1 MSQDPLTG
9 LPDRQQFLADLEQTL
24 SGELG
29 EPGLVALILIKV
41 KRLRDFNIE
50 LGYREGDDLI
60 TQIAQKIRDCLRQG
74 DKMARVGTGEFALI
88 LPALRTQGQPLMAV
102 SKIQRTFEEPLEIQ
116 GRELKVRMSF
126 GVSLAPRDGETPE
139 KLQRSADLALRHA
152 INEGRATVLYQEC
165 GELETLPTLE
175 LENELEGAIR
185 NAELAT
191 SYQPIIDVETGELTG
206 VELLSRWTSPV
217 HGPVR
222 PEQFLDIAERGNLI
236 MPFTL
241 WSLNN
246 GLREC
251 SEWQSALPNT
261 AISINLSSS
270 VLLESHLPE
279 LVLRSLKVWDT
290 RVGHLTI
297 EITEDAMMS
306 DPQACLQILNQLHE
320 YGVKIAIDDFGTG
333 YSSLAYLKDLPVSEL
348 KIDQSFVTKMIDNIP
363 DRRIVQS
370 VIDLAHNF
378 DVTVVAEGVEDEETL
393 DTLTLMGC
401 QRAQGDFIGRAVA
414 LDELA
419 EWLQTSDWELRAE
432 AETDTGSYLD
442 MSSNVNDPS
451 AVQTD

>member
-9 LPDRQQFLADLEQTL
+9 LPDRQQFLSDLERTL
-24 SGELG
+24 SGG
-29 EPGLVALILIKV
+29 GGDPGLVALILIKV

-60 TQIAQKIRDCLRQG
+60 IQIAHQIRDCLRQG
-74 DKMARVGTGEFALI
+74 DKMARLGTGEFALI

-102 SKIQRTFEEPLEIQ
+102 SKIQRTFEEPLELQ

-126 GVSLAPRDGETPE
+126 GISLAPRDGDTPE

-175 LENELEGAIR
+175 LENELEGAIK

-222 PEQFLDIAERGNLI
+222 PKQFLEIAERGNLI

-251 SEWQSALPNT
+251 SEWQSSLPNT
-261 AISINLSSS
+261 EVSINLSSS
-270 VLLESHLPE
+270 VLMEPHLPD
-279 LVLRSLKVWDT
+279 LVLCSLKVWDT
-290 RVGHLTI
+290 RLGPSHHRDHRRRHDVG
-297 EITEDAMMS
+297 
-306 DPQACLQILNQLHE
+306 PR
-320 YGVKIAIDDFGTG
+320 GGIAD
-333 YSSLAYLKDLPVSEL
+333 S
-348 KIDQSFVTKMIDNIP
+348 QST
-363 DRRIVQS
+363 
-370 VIDLAHNF
+370 A
-378 DVTVVAEGVEDEETL
+378 
-393 DTLTLMGC
+393 
-401 QRAQGDFIGRAVA
+401 
-414 LDELA
+414 
-419 EWLQTSDWELRAE
+419 
-432 AETDTGSYLD
+432 
-442 MSSNVNDPS
+442 
-451 AVQTD
+451 

>member
-1 MSQDPLTG
+1 MSQDPLTDF
-9 LPDRQQFLADLEQTL
+9 PDRQQFLLELEQTL
-24 SGELG
+24 SGEHG

-50 LGYREGDDLI
+50 LGYREGDELI
-60 TQIAQKIRDCLRQG
+60 VRIAHQIRDCLRQG
-74 DKMARVGTGEFALI
+74 DKIARVGTDEFALM

-102 SKIQRTFEEPLEIQ
+102 SKIQRTFEEPMEISD
-116 GRELKVRMSF
+116 RELKVRLSF
-126 GVSLAPRDGETPE
+126 GISLAPRDGDTSE

-152 INEGRATVLYQEC
+152 INDGRATVLYQEC

-175 LENELEGAIR
+175 LETELEAAIQ
-185 NAELAT
+185 NAELTTA
-191 SYQPIIDVETGELTG
+191 YQPIIDVETGELTG

-222 PEQFLDIAERGNLI
+222 PEQFLEIAERGNLI

-251 SEWQSALPNT
+251 GEWQSSLPNT
-261 AISINLSSS
+261 EISINLSSS
-270 VLLESHLPE
+270 VLLEPHLPE
-279 LVLRSLKVWDT
+279 LVLRTLKVWDT
-290 RVGHLTI
+290 RVGHLTV

-306 DPQACLQILNQLHE
+306 DPEGCLRVLNKLHE
-320 YGVKIAIDDFGTG
+320 YEVKIAIDDFGTG

-348 KIDQSFVTKMIDNIP
+348 KIDQSFVTKVIDNIP

-414 LDELA
+414 LDDLS
-419 EWLQTSDWELRAE
+419 EWLQSSDWDLRAQD
-432 AETDTGSYLD
+432 ETQTASYLN
-442 MSSNVNDPS
+442 MESGES
-451 AVQTD
+451 AATAD